1 MSSNTDL
8 DDRESL
14 DSLKDDLNENNNN
27 KNSEIDSDQ
36 ESEESDFELD
46 DLEQKIDV
54 KNNDTME
61 ERENDHVSFCLMII
75 HIYIYSFRFFL
86 LSFIEFQLHQAIYN
100 FSDYFKSKNLH
111 SEINH
116 INFELT
122 DWQMIVCSFFISIVN
137 FYKRN

>member
-8 DDRESL
+8 DDKESL

-54 KNNDTME
+54 KNNDTIG
-61 ERENDHVSFCLMII
+61 ERENDHVSFLII
-75 HIYIYSFRFFL
+75 HIYIVSGFSF
-86 LSFIEFQLHQAIYN
+86 
-100 FSDYFKSKNLH
+100 
-111 SEINH
+111 
-116 INFELT
+116 
-122 DWQMIVCSFFISIVN
+122 
-137 FYKRN
+137 